1 MNKEISE
8 LLKNLEPEIDKKC
21 IEIKETK
28 KIKHKQILY
37 ILLLILFVT
46 TPSLLII
53 FNVNVTYFII
63 GILVLI
69 LLVIFIKLPDL
80 LKSDV
85 KEVCYE

>member
-37 ILLLILFVT
+37 ILLLILVVT

-53 FNVNVTYFII
+53 FNINVTYFII

>member
-63 GILVLI
+63 GILVLV
-69 LLVIFIKLPDL
+69 LLVMFIKLPDL